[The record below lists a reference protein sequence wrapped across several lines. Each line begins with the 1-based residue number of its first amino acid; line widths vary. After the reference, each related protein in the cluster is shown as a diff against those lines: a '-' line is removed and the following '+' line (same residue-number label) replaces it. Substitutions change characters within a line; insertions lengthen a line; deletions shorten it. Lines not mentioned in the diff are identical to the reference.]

1 MFTAVTFQEWEAT
14 PQEKRLKLLQSII
27 RQYKRSPDFLRALE
41 ANNYFTDEDTEVEK
55 KVILKSQ
62 TRQVDKYDEDG
73 HKYTENVTAVNEIP
87 GARVPTNIFKRL
99 VIQQNQH
106 LLSNGVTL
114 GKQEEK
120 DRLGLG
126 FDRLLARCG
135 EKALL
140 HGVCWGFWNL
150 DHMEIIEA
158 AADSG
163 SGFVA
168 LVDEET
174 SAPRLGVQFWQV
186 GRNRPMY
193 VRLFEEDGVTTYKQ
207 VKNLLQEHV
216 AKRAYVLTISADVI
230 GEQVVRAENYGRLPL
245 VPLYGNE
252 ERKSELSR
260 SMKRKIDAYDIITSD
275 FVDNLQQANEIYWV
289 LNNFGGTYNEM
300 ADMIESV
307 RKSGILA
314 SYSDGTPGGTSTAE
328 PHTFQIPTE
337 ARKVALELLE
347 KAMYKDFMA
356 RNLDDVSGGS
366 LTNVAILTASTNLEL
381 KCDRYE
387 WQVFDFV
394 QSILRLAGIETEKIV
409 FKRQEI
415 VNRSEVVDDIQSM
428 RQDIDDETALK
439 LNPYIMPEEIETIL
453 ANRDAKVLTGLS
465 GTAAADRARGAD
477 DGQGDT

>member
-1 MFTAVTFQEWEAT
+1 MFTAVTFQEWEST

-27 RQYKRSPDFLRALE
+27 RQYKSSFDFLRALE
-41 ANNYFTDEDTEVEK
+41 ANNYFNDEDTEVER

-62 TRQVDKYDEDG
+62 TRQVDKYDADG
-73 HKYTENVTAVNEIP
+73 HRYIEKVTAVDEIP

-114 GKQEEK
+114 GEQVEK
-120 DRLGLG
+120 ERLGLG

-140 HGVCWGFWNL
+140 HGVCWGFWNF

-158 AADSG
+158 AADPV

-174 SAPRLGVQFWQV
+174 SAPRLGVQFWQI

-207 VKNLLQEHV
+207 VKGTLTTHV
-216 AKRAYVLTISADVI
+216 EKRAYVLTVSTDAI
-230 GEQVVRAENYGRLPL
+230 GQRVVGAENYATLPL

-260 SMKRKIDAYDIITSD
+260 SMKRKIDAYDVITSD

-289 LNNFGGTYNEM
+289 LNNFGGTFNEM

-314 SYSDGTPGGTSTAE
+314 SYSDGTDGGTSTAE
-328 PHTFQIPTE
+328 PHSFQIPTT

-356 RNLDDVSGGS
+356 RNLEDVSGGS

-394 QSILRLAGIETEKIV
+394 QGILKLAGIETEKIA

-415 VNRSEVVDDIQSM
+415 VNRSEIVEDIQVM

-439 LNPYIMPEEIETIL
+439 LNPYINQEEIEQIL